1 MKMSTKGQY
10 GTRALLDLAQRYG
23 KGPILVKDI
32 ARRQG
37 ISQHY
42 LEHLFIR
49 LIAAGLLKSTRG
61 AKGGFTLAK
70 PPDQI
75 RVSEVVEL
83 MEGSLAPVSCV
94 DDPKVCSRTNSC
106 VMHDVWSEVKAA
118 MSGVLESTT
127 LQTLVERQKSKE
139 QNEAATY
146 DI

>member
-10 GTRALLDLAQRYG
+10 GTRALVDLAQHYG
-23 KGPILVKDI
+23 KGPVLVKDI

-61 AKGGFTLAK
+61 AKGGFALAK
-70 PPDQI
+70 PPEQI
-75 RVSEVVEL
+75 KVSQVIEL

-94 DDPKVCSRTNSC
+94 DDPKACSRTSSC
-106 VMHDVWSEVKAA
+106 VMREVWSEVKAA
-118 MSGVLESTT
+118 MSEVLEATT
-127 LQTLVERQKSKE
+127 LQNLVERQRHKDQSE
-139 QNEAATY
+139 SAMYQ
-146 DI
+146 I

>member
-1 MKMSTKGQY
+1 MRMSTKGQY
-10 GTRALLDLAQRYG
+10 GTRALVDLAQRYG

-32 ARRQG
+32 AKRQG

-49 LIAAGLLKSTRG
+49 LIAAGMLKSTRG
-61 AKGGFTLAK
+61 AKGGFALAR
-70 PPDQI
+70 PPEQI
-75 RVSEVVEL
+75 KVSEVIEL

-94 DDPKVCSRTNSC
+94 DDPKACTRTSSC
-106 VMHDVWSEVKAA
+106 VMREVWSEMKAA

-127 LQTLVERQKSKE
+127 LQSLVERQRSKD
-139 QNEAATY
+139 QNMAATY